1 MSLNIW
7 TKPSGFSLGSF
18 PELEHIDQM
27 LPVENDTGV
36 SYSVISGSLPGGM
49 FIKDNHLFGSPY
61 SENNITEYTFCIR
74 ASLGLAFSDR
84 TFTLSLTDIAQPEFI
99 TPAGELDIG
108 LHHQFYILDGSYV
121 NYQVEA
127 VDLNPSPTETLT
139 FTIEDDDGVLPPG
152 LELSQSGVISGFV
165 GPSLT
170 VQGTE
175 YQYAL
180 PYPFTVTITDGIN
193 FNRRSF
199 SIFVAD
205 PDAFRAD
212 SLMRDGL
219 AGRFTSDST
228 YLQQPVWLTDSD
240 LGIHRANNYM
250 TMPIGLYDK
259 RSTEFRVEATNME
272 VYANTFQVTNSDN
285 NANRSNLTVTNVSDT
300 ILPGY
305 YFTFENYVSGASD
318 TLYKIN
324 TVTDLGDGVFRLGI
338 TPSLAVSVNN
348 GVPFYIGTPSE
359 LPPGLSFDTDTSE
372 LYGRI
377 PYQPSITET
386 YTFTITAT
394 RTYLTSSE
402 QVQSSRTFD
411 ITLLGDITS
420 VITWNTD
427 SDLGT
432 LDANYI
438 SSLSVNAS
446 TNIEN
451 ATLIYKLDAGTLPP
465 GLTLAT
471 DGELIGMVNQFYNP
485 TSGANGLITFDYSDA
500 ETTFDNGTTTFD
512 RSYNFTVKVNDQ
524 YLYSTARKDFTVK
537 IATPNTTEYSNI
549 FAKPFLS
556 TTQRSAWNSFITD
569 ASIFVPSKIYRPN
582 DTNFGVQ
589 KSLVTLIYAGVE
601 TNESA
606 NIAASIENGF
616 KKKRFTFGSIGSA
629 LASNIGTGNSIYEV
643 VYVELNDPLE
653 YNGKHLQLETTDGYY
668 PNSIS
673 NWRTRLSENMQTERN
688 YLPLWM
694 RSIQPGTKEE
704 PNFKLVVPLCYCK
717 VGSAADIIINIKA
730 NGFDFSMLDYT
741 IDRIVVDAVR
751 DPESG
756 DVILGDKYF
765 VFNNNRTTI

>member
-1 MSLNIW
+1 MALDVW
-7 TKPSGFSLGSF
+7 TQPSGYSLGVF
-18 PELEHIDQM
+18 PELDHVDQL

-36 SYSVISGSLPGGM
+36 TYSVISGSLPGGM

-61 SENNITEYTFCIR
+61 SENNITEFTFCIR
-74 ASLGLAFSDR
+74 ASLGSAFSDR
-84 TFTLSLTDIAQPEFI
+84 TFNLSLTGIAPPEFI

-139 FTIEDDDGVLPPG
+139 FTIEDGDGVLPPG
-152 LELSQSGVISGFV
+152 LELSASGVISGFV
-165 GPSLT
+165 GPTLV
-170 VQGTE
+170 VQGTTH
-175 YQYAL
+175 QYAI
-180 PYPFTVTITDGIN
+180 PYPFTVTITDGSN

-228 YLQQPVWLTDSD
+228 YLQQPVWVTASD

-272 VYANTFQVTNSDN
+272 VYANTLQITNNDN
-285 NANRSNLTVTNVSDT
+285 SANKSNLTITNVNGT
-300 ILPGY
+300 VLPGHY
-305 YFTFENYVSGASD
+305 LTFENYVNGADSTVYKVNDVVYLGSG
-318 TLYKIN
+318 N
-324 TVTDLGDGVFRLGI
+324 FRLSI
-338 TPSLAVSVNN
+338 TPSLTISVNN
-348 GVPFYIGTPSE
+348 GVPFYIGTLSE
-359 LPPGLSFDTDTSE
+359 LPPGLSFDTETSE

-377 PYQPSITET
+377 PYQPSVTET
-386 YTFTITAT
+386 YKFTITAT
-394 RTYLTSSE
+394 KTYLTSNE
-402 QVQSSRTFD
+402 KVNSSRTFTM
-411 ITLLGDITS
+411 TLLGDITS

-432 LDANYI
+432 LHANYI
-438 SSLSVNAS
+438 STLNVNAS
-446 TNIEN
+446 TNISD
-451 ATLIYKLDAGTLPP
+451 ATLIYKIDSGALPP
-465 GLTLAT
+465 GLSLAI
-471 DGELIGMVNQFYNP
+471 DGELVGTVNQFYNAS
-485 TSGANGLITFDYSDA
+485 SGVNGLVTFDYSTG

-524 YLYSTARKDFTVK
+524 YLYSTARKDFTLK
-537 IATPNTTEYSNI
+537 IDTPNTTEYSNVY
-549 FAKPFLS
+549 AKPFLN
-556 TTQRSAWNSFITD
+556 TTQRSTWNAFITD
-569 ASIFVPSKIYRPN
+569 ARVFTPSKIYRPN
-582 DTNFGVQ
+582 DKNFGVQ
-589 KSLVTLIYAGVE
+589 KSLQTLIYAGVE
-601 TNESA
+601 TTDAAS
-606 NIAASIENGF
+606 IATSIENGF
-616 KKKRFTFGSIGSA
+616 KKKRFVFGNLGSA
-629 LASNIGTGNSIYEV
+629 LARNTETNNATYEV

-653 YNGKHLQLETTDGYY
+653 VDGKRLPLQTDDGYFTS
-668 PNSIS
+668 SIS
-673 NWRTRLSENMQTERN
+673 NWRSRLIEGLQTERN

-694 RSIQPGTKEE
+694 RTIQTGTKEE

-717 VGSAADIIINIKA
+717 VGSASDIIINIKA
-730 NGFDFSMLDYT
+730 SGFDFSLIDYT
-741 IDRIVVDAVR
+741 IDRIVVDSIR
-751 DPESG
+751 DPDSG